1 MKAGVSEQDGISG
14 FLKCVISQ
22 GTNRVTGYIGE
33 GSSKSFSAT
42 WTSPFESDAA
52 GKTSGIETAANVGQ
66 TLTGLTSVGKLNS
79 QMVWEGT
86 TPPAINLT
94 LYFQAY
100 SNPKREVHDAIML
113 LEQFASP
120 ELLAY
125 AGGRT
130 PQVVTIDIGRR
141 IKIPAALITEVT
153 SELDQPRDSN
163 GYMTRNT
170 VQLTITPPTMINA
183 SEIPDLYV

>member
-14 FLKCVISQ
+14 YLKCQISQ
-22 GTNRVTGYIGE
+22 GVNRVTGYIGE
-33 GSSKSFSAT
+33 GSSKTFSAN
-42 WTSPFESDAA
+42 WTSPFESDTAGKAA
-52 GKTSGIETAANVGQ
+52 GLDKAADVGQ
-66 TLTGLTSVGKLNS
+66 TVTGLTSVGKLNS
-79 QMVWEGT
+79 TMVWEGS
-86 TPPAINLT
+86 TPPAISLT
-94 LYFQAY
+94 LYFQAH
-100 SNPKREVHDAIML
+100 SNPKREVHDAIMM

-120 ELLAY
+120 QLLQI
-125 AGGRT
+125 GGQ
-130 PQVVTIDIGRR
+130 PPDVVTIDIGRR

-170 VQLTITPPTMINA
+170 VQLTITPPTMVNA